1 MIDPAKPE
9 HRFEGGL
16 QKQGLRWFSFFLSAV
31 LFWSGFFSLLAP
43 LPLLITALSMP
54 PIWWVAALIS
64 NSALIYLALG
74 KASFLFY
81 SVFVLAPALMI
92 PLMFR
97 RSFSLNSV
105 VSYTLL
111 GMALVAFAIWSAH
124 SLAHGLSPFTG
135 FRTEVSRLIDYI
147 VKTVPEENLK
157 GWFQGLSPDEMKE
170 KFLVQFP
177 SSFLIVSLMLIWANV
192 LIVLQANAG
201 GVRDRLGLTPGFF
214 KHWKT
219 PEYLLW
225 PTIVFAGL
233 MIFLN
238 GWIQD
243 VGLNGF
249 KVMMS
254 LYAVQGLAI
263 LTCFFDA
270 WNIRGLFRAAAFA
283 VVLLLMLPLLLS
295 LGFFDLWFDFRS
307 KLRQT

>member
-9 HRFEGGL
+9 TRLEGGL
-16 QKQGLRWFSFFLSAV
+16 QKKGLRWFSFFLSAL

-43 LPLLITALSMP
+43 LPLLITAVSLP
-54 PIWWVAALIS
+54 PVWWLMALIS
-64 NSALIYLALG
+64 NSALIYLVLG

-81 SVFVLAPALMI
+81 SVFVLAPAVMI
-92 PLMFR
+92 PLLFR

-105 VSYTLL
+105 ILYTLAA
-111 GMALVAFAIWSAH
+111 MVVVAFVIWSAH
-124 SLAHGLSPFTG
+124 SLIQGLSPWSG
-135 FRTEVSRLIDYI
+135 FKVEVGRWIDFI
-147 VKTVPEENLK
+147 AKTVPEENLK
-157 GWFQGLSPDEMKE
+157 TWFQGLSPDEMKE

-192 LIVLQANAG
+192 LIVLQINAG
-201 GVRDRLGLTPGFF
+201 GVRDHLGLAPGFF
-214 KHWKT
+214 KHWRT
-219 PEYLLW
+219 PEFFLW
-225 PTIVFAGL
+225 PTIVFAGA
-233 MIFLN
+233 MIFLD

-243 VGLNGF
+243 IGLNGF

-263 LTCFFDA
+263 LTYFFDA
-270 WNIRGLFRAAAFA
+270 WGIRGLFRAAAFM
-283 VVLLLMLPLLLS
+283 VVLLFMLPLVLS